1 MEKKNWKRLFFVTR
15 RSLSR
20 GGWADSLAKEA
31 CGPAQL
37 RAQSFCFSSNP
48 GQAVGRK
55 ARGERGHR
63 VLVFPR
69 TATWIGSFSGIK
81 AGPACSGFGHLAHG
95 MDALL
100 YNSPVAGR
108 ASPDPHCQ
116 WGSPVSADLG
126 DVWFI
131 GRVHLVLHYCLF
143 EC

>member
-1 MEKKNWKRLFFVTR
+1 MFVTR
-15 RSLSR
+15 RSLSQ

-31 CGPAQL
+31 CGTPQL
-37 RAQSFCFSSNP
+37 TAQSFCFSSNP

-108 ASPDPHCQ
+108 ASPDAHCQ
-116 WGSPVSADLG
+116 RGSPVSADLG
-126 DVWFI
+126 DGEVC
-131 GRVHLVLHYCLF
+131 GRLVMCLS
-143 EC
+143 ESRSSCSND